1 MYNDRHIC
9 ISEEPTHWG
18 THKRSARSRSPGHHS
33 LWWKNW
39 FMVIPMFIDF
49 CGLRS
54 FTYLSLSDFLW
65 LWLYGYL
72 CCLPLVSQCGC
83 PFSCWYGDRDV
94 ADLLWVPQNV
104 ESSDADIFQWPFAQ
118 AAVGLLKAFRL
129 WGIHKGIQV
138 TDFFA
143 LLVAV
148 FLRGL
153 QTVVSI
159 VLCAAELQGGFQTIG
174 SVEKLHCML
183 QNTWHASWL
192 WFFQRS
198 KQAGKLIYRNSGQY
212 L

>member
-1 MYNDRHIC
+1 M
-9 ISEEPTHWG
+9 EELVYGNTNVYW
-18 THKRSARSRSPGHHS
+18 
-33 LWWKNW
+33 L
-39 FMVIPMFIDF
+39 
-49 CGLRS
+49 
-54 FTYLSLSDFLW
+54 LW
-65 LWLYGYL
+65 LTIFH
-72 CCLPLVSQCGC
+72 LPLTIWFSLTLAVWVSLLPASCVPVWLPFFLLVWGHRCSRPPVSPSECGV
-83 PFSCWYGDRDV
+83 FRCWYMPVTFCPGCSGSS
-94 ADLLWVPQNV
+94 
-104 ESSDADIFQWPFAQ
+104 ESLQTLGYSEGHTSYW
-118 AAVGLLKAFRL
+118 
-129 WGIHKGIQV
+129 
-138 TDFFA
+138 FFA